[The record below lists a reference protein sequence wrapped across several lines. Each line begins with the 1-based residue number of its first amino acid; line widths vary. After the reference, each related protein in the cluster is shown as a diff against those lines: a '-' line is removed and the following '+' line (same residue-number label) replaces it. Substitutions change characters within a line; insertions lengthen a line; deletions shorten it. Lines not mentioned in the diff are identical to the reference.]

1 MLFFAALIM
10 LLFGACQREVLHK
23 PGSIKDN
30 SAAARVREWLKVQE
44 TNLIKPESKVKLK
57 NLREHLLLSELRYE
71 ERFDGE
77 MVIVVPVNDGFV
89 SANNANSNPINCLL
103 LFETAKGKIR
113 KGNIV
118 QYMPVN
124 RAAEN
129 KIPVNTFYKFYNS
142 GKIEDSRIT
151 FLTITDNFL
160 YEMEYKKGNVFKFST
175 LYDKNAATRHA
186 NPTEDDCIDWYLQTY
201 ENGVLVS
208 ESYVFTTCGGLYA
221 EEGSGGG
228 TGGGSGTGNEEL
240 EATKSVWWTVTENP
254 DPNENG
260 VGEIKAVETI
270 KGKRNS
276 SSPGGGYFTSI
287 RHSWSI
293 CNFCSS
299 SNPTDVWSETGNTV
313 WHSAQSAFSIV
324 TGNLNYNGRSYP
336 GIYNTKTW
344 TFSEVF

>member
-1 MLFFAALIM
+1 MLFFTALIM
-10 LLFGACQREVLHK
+10 LLVSACQREVLHK

-30 SAAARVREWLKVQE
+30 SAAARVRDWLEEQK
-44 TNLIKPESKVKLK
+44 TNLVKPESKVKLQ

-71 ERFDGE
+71 EIFDGE
-77 MVIVVPVNDGFV
+77 MVIVVPINDGFV
-89 SANNANSNPINCLL
+89 SANNTNSNPINCLL

-124 RAAEN
+124 RAAGN

-160 YEMEYKKGNVFKFST
+160 YEMEYKKGDMFKFSI
-175 LYDKNAATRHA
+175 LYDKNAATRHTKR
-186 NPTEDDCIDWYLQTY
+186 TEDDCIDWYLQTY

-208 ESYVFTTCGGLYA
+208 ESYVFTTCGGLYV

-228 TGGGSGTGNEEL
+228 GAGGGGGTGYEEL
-240 EATKSVWWTVTENP
+240 EATKSVWWTVTQNP
-254 DPNENG
+254 VSG
-260 VGEIKAVETI
+260 IGEIKSVETI

-287 RHSWSI
+287 SHGWSE
-293 CNFCSS
+293 CNFCDSGHPY
-299 SNPTDVWSETGNTV
+299 NVWIETANTV
-313 WHSAQSAFSIV
+313 WKSPQSAFSIV
-324 TGNLNYNGRSYP
+324 TGNLQYQGERFDGLIGTHS
-336 GIYNTKTW
+336 W
-344 TFSEVF
+344 TFASVF